1 MRIVILGAGALG
13 GLIGARLGASGEDVT
28 FLEVNVARAKLLS
41 EQGLF
46 LSESDKGEQ
55 HVDVKVVTTLDGQP
69 PADLLFVAVKS
80 YQTESAV
87 QAGLPVI
94 DAKTW
99 ILSTQNGIGN
109 VDRIRS
115 VVAGDRIITGITFHS
130 IQHTGPNRMRYRT
143 GIKPIQMAPVDGRL
157 TDEVRAIG
165 EVFRRAGMATEVVES
180 VDAVVWQKLVHNAVV
195 NPVSALTGMNC
206 SELLEDDDMQALMRG
221 LCLEIA
227 GVMKARGT
235 PLEDP
240 EDPYRPIVRSQ
251 KALARN
257 RPSMWQDLVRGFRTE
272 IDAMNGGIV
281 AEAERLGL
289 QAPLNWSMVQLVHS
303 RERQQQRRQERGAQ
317 VLAEVKEAQAK
328 LPSRPVERVP
338 FAGMPQGRVPLESAP
353 KLKEILAGYW
363 RELAQASASKNVAW
377 CSTHGPVEIARAFGY
392 VPYFPENHA
401 ALIGASR
408 LTGKYIRLALA
419 DGFSPFASSEMASD
433 VGAMMAG
440 ETPLAGLHGL
450 AGVPPPAVLLYN
462 TNVGT
467 YVARWFEYYGN
478 RLGAPLLGLHPPPAL
493 HEVEKVEVDAA
504 VLQTLRLVDRLESA
518 SGRRLDQD
526 RLAEVVERSAR
537 AAKLW
542 GEILDLACHTPSP
555 ITYFDTLIHVAP
567 MLLMRGTQDAIS
579 YYQILLAELKQRI
592 AGKIAAVPGERYR
605 FFWEGAPIW
614 CALRPLASLFM
625 DEGIAVVGS
634 WYSQTYAL
642 QGLQRENPIES
653 MATAYTSVYPNRS
666 REYKATYLAR
676 EFARHAVDAAIFHDA
691 RTAPDH
697 SAARSGLHI
706 RLQRDTGVRSIVI
719 EADTHD
725 LRLVSVDHIRSQL
738 RGFVEERRAAAG
750 GNGVREAAAH

>member
-13 GLIGARLGASGEDVT
+13 GLIGARLADSGQDVT
-28 FLEVNVARAKLLS
+28 FLEANVARAKLLT

-46 LSESDKGEQ
+46 LSESDTGEQ
-55 HVDVKVVTTLDGQP
+55 HVRIKVVTTLEGQP
-69 PADLLFVAVKS
+69 AADLLFVAVKS
-80 YQTESAV
+80 YQTEDAV
-87 QAGLPVI
+87 RAGLPVI
-94 DAKTW
+94 GERTW

-115 VVAGDRIITGITFHS
+115 VVGGARILAGITFHS
-130 IQHTGPNRMRYRT
+130 IQHTGPNRMRYRA
-143 GIKPIQMAPVDGRL
+143 GIKPIQMAPVEGPI
-157 TDEVRAIG
+157 TDEIRAIG
-165 EVFRRAGMATEVVES
+165 EVFARAGLATEVVES
-180 VDAVVWQKLVHNAVV
+180 VDAAVWQKLVHNSVV
-195 NPVSALTGMNC
+195 NPISALTGMSC
-206 SELLEDDDMQALMRG
+206 SELLEDGDMQGLMRA

-235 PLEDP
+235 PLEDA
-240 EDPYRPIVRSQ
+240 EDPYRPIIRSQ

-257 RPSMWQDLVRGFRTE
+257 RPTMWQDLIRGFRTE
-272 IDAMNGGIV
+272 IDAMNGGV
-281 AEAERLGL
+281 VDEAARLGM
-289 QAPLNWSMVQLVHS
+289 QAPLNWAIVQLVHS

-317 VLAEVKEAQAK
+317 TLAEVKEVQAR
-328 LPSRPVERVP
+328 LPSRPMGRVP
-338 FAGMPQGRVPLESAP
+338 FGGMPHGRVPLESAP
-353 KLKEILAGYW
+353 RLKEILEGYW
-363 RELAQASASKNVAW
+363 RELGVAGRTGNVAW
-377 CSTHGPVEIARAFGY
+377 CSTHGPVEIARAMGF

-433 VGAMMAG
+433 VGAMLAG

-450 AGVPPPAVLLYN
+450 DGVPPPQVLLYN
-462 TNVGT
+462 TNVGG

-478 RLGAPLLGLHPPPAL
+478 RLGVPLLGLHPPPGL
-493 HEVEKVEVDAA
+493 FEVEKIEADAS
-504 VLQTLRLVDRLESA
+504 VLQTLRLVERLEKV
-518 SGRRLDQD
+518 SGRTLDHD
-526 RLAEVVERSAR
+526 RLAGVVELSAR
-537 AAKLW
+537 AARLW

-555 ITYFDTLIHVAP
+555 LTFFDTLIHVAP
-567 MLLMRGTQDAIS
+567 MLLMRGTQEAVS
-579 YYQILLAELKQRI
+579 YYEILLAELKQRI

-605 FFWEGAPIW
+605 VYWEGAPIW
-614 CALRPLASLFM
+614 CALRPLASLFL

-634 WYSQTYAL
+634 WYAQSYSL

-653 MATAYTSVYPNRS
+653 MAIAYTSVFPNRS
-666 REYKATYLAR
+666 REYKAQFLAR
-676 EFARHAVDAAIFHDA
+676 EFVRHGVDAAVFHDA

-706 RLQRDTGVRSIVI
+706 RLQRDTGVTPIVI

-738 RGFVEERRAAAG
+738 REFVEQRRAAAAG
-750 GNGVREAAAH
+750 AAAREAVAH